1 MKIRNQLDATK
12 RRVDSCFLLSGCEI
26 YGFNSTVGALAEI
39 WSLAAVNWDRYQA
52 IFNPLD
58 RDKRITKSQVFLMEE
73 KLNIRTEY
81 IAAKKFSFD

>member
-1 MKIRNQLDATK
+1 MTLTFF
-12 RRVDSCFLLSGCEI
+12 FLLLGCKI

>member
-1 MKIRNQLDATK
+1 MQCSDAYILF
-12 RRVDSCFLLSGCEI
+12 FLLSGCEI

-58 RDKRITKSQVFLMEE
+58 RDKRITKSQVFLIEE
-73 KLNIRTEY
+73 K
-81 IAAKKFSFD
+81 FDICTYHDFHTTHDLILHPLKIS

>member
-1 MKIRNQLDATK
+1 M
-12 RRVDSCFLLSGCEI
+12 

-58 RDKRITKSQVFLMEE
+58 RDKRITKSQVFLIKE
-73 KLNIRTEY
+73 KLNICTEH
-81 IAAKKFSFD
+81 DE

>member
-1 MKIRNQLDATK
+1 MQCSDAYIL
-12 RRVDSCFLLSGCEI
+12 FLLSGCEI

-58 RDKRITKSQVFLMEE
+58 RDKRITKSQVFFIEE
-73 KLNIRTEY
+73 KFNIRTEHLAGSQLFFLT
-81 IAAKKFSFD
+81 II

>member
-1 MKIRNQLDATK
+1 MKIGNLIRCNAMTLTFF
-12 RRVDSCFLLSGCEI
+12 FLLIGCEI

-58 RDKRITKSQVFLMEE
+58 RDKRITKSQVFLIEE
-73 KLNIRTEY
+73 K
-81 IAAKKFSFD
+81 FDI

>member
-1 MKIRNQLDATK
+1 MTLTFF
-12 RRVDSCFLLSGCEI
+12 FLLLGCEI

-58 RDKRITKSQVFLMEE
+58 RDKRITKSQVFLIQE
-73 KLNIRTEY
+73 KFDICTTSWQLIG
-81 IAAKKFSFD
+81 FSYNSLIYLYRQT

>member
-1 MKIRNQLDATK
+1 MTLTFF
-12 RRVDSCFLLSGCEI
+12 SLLLGCEI

-58 RDKRITKSQVFLMEE
+58 RDKRITKSQVFFIEE
-73 KLNIRTEY
+73 KFNIRTEHLMRRVGSQLFFLA
-81 IAAKKFSFD
+81 II

>member
-1 MKIRNQLDATK
+1 M
-12 RRVDSCFLLSGCEI
+12 

-58 RDKRITKSQVFLMEE
+58 RDKRITKSQVFLIKE
-73 KLNIRTEY
+73 KFNICTEHY
-81 IAAKKFSFD
+81 ATSKQPIIFSDNSLISLYRQT